1 MAEFRQC
8 FLFRY
13 KNGKEFYRYM
23 PGQDRQ
29 TTIFDVPGVNIDV
42 SLVTLS
48 TFKAN
53 SISFLITDY
62 GQFYRIFC
70 YCITVPVHIIQL
82 LMQFR

>member
-1 MAEFRQC
+1 MAAFRKY

-42 SLVTLS
+42 SVVS
-48 TFKAN
+48 QSKPF
-53 SISFLITDY
+53 
-62 GQFYRIFC
+62 
-70 YCITVPVHIIQL
+70 
-82 LMQFR
+82 